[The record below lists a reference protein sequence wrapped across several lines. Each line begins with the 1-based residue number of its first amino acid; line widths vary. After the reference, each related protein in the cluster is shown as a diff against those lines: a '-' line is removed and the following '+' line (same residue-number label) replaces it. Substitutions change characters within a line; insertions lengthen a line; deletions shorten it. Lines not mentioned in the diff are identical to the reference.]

1 MIIGVNESGIGI
13 YKGKCKL
20 RWNNGGGRRGGI
32 KLGIVVKVELNGG
45 GKGWGLRGIL
55 EK

>member
-1 MIIGVNESGIGI
+1 MIIGLNETAIGI
-13 YKGKCKL
+13 YKGNCKL

-32 KLGIVVKVELNGG
+32 KLAIVVKVELNAGA
-45 GKGWGLRGIL
+45 KGWGLGGIL